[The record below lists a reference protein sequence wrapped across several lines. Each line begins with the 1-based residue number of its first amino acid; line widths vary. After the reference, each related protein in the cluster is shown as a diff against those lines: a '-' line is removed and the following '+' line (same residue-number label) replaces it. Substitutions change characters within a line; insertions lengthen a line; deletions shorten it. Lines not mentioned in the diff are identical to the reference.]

1 MVQNSVTK
9 LEKANGTLRH
19 YLTCVKSRVA
29 KPPVALNLRREG
41 EQKRECEIYDGR
53 GVGPWGHEVMKNSGT
68 C

>member
-1 MVQNSVTK
+1 M
-9 LEKANGTLRH
+9 EH

-41 EQKRECEIYDGR
+41 EQKWECEIYDGR